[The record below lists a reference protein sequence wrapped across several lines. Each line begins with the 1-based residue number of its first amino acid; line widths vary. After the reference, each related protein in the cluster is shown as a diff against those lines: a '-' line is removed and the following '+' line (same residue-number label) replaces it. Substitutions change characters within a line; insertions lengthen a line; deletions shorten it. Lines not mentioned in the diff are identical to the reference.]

1 MLYIRYSYENNGKK
15 FKKDVGFFKV
25 QKVEGSVK
33 KYYKVFFFLTFR
45 RFFIYKLYFLFRTH
59 IFKEIPFYKILSF
72 SLPITYV
79 LVFWNTLFICITFF
93 RLREGFNCIL
103 IFYFDSEL
111 TCCRVRK
118 EVDKI
123 FIFISQPFKS
133 FRCFDKCFFYYFILR
148 L

>member
-1 MLYIRYSYENNGKK
+1 MVKNLKK
-15 FKKDVGFFKV
+15 MSAFLKYKKLREVSKNII
-25 QKVEGSVK
+25 KC
-33 KYYKVFFFLTFR
+33 FFLTFR

-118 EVDKI
+118 EVDRI

-133 FRCFDKCFFYYFILR
+133 FWCFDKCFFYYFILR